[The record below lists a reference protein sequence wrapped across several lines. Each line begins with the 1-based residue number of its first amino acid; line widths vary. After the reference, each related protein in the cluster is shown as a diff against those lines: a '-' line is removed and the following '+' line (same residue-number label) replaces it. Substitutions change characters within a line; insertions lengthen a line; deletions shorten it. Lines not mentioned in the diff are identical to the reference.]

1 MSYVITEKCLGERY
15 ATCVSVCPVECI
27 FPGDYQGQ
35 QFMVIDPE
43 LCITCGM
50 CLPECP
56 IGAIVDSDDKDPAY
70 TAINKD
76 LSPQF
81 KSNPA
86 VTPRA
91 ANDPP
96 KKPGNKLMY
105 GG

>member
-35 QFMVIDPE
+35 EFMIIDPE

-56 IGAIVDSDDKDPAY
+56 IGAIVDSEDKDQAY
-70 TAINKD
+70 AAINKE
-76 LSPQF
+76 LAANFKNNSP
-81 KSNPA
+81 